1 MHRGKNHTAVTS
13 HHQGAKVHALRPRW
27 RGMLLCVPLSAWLV
41 AGNTAWAEK
50 TNGPEAKT
58 EFEYDGDF
66 LTNLSGGLERGS
78 AYDGYL
84 KLGETVGFGSWQDPD
99 DKDNYKREFAIHASV
114 IYPHGEEFSQKYVGD
129 VNGVSNLY
137 VSPSLRLFSLWAEGN
152 FIQYSL
158 SVRCGIW
165 ALDKS
170 NGFWQSDGAGIF
182 LNGGFGTFPV
192 ISNGLVAAVYPVSAP
207 CIRVDWA
214 PMDKQPLTLRAA
226 VFSGDVGTPA
236 DNPHNT
242 KWDLPSAEGAAF
254 FLEAIYKLKSAH
266 GEPVGTYK
274 IGGYYDSMLFDDL
287 SGGSQHRGNQGLYA
301 VVDQYIQPL
310 IAGAPAGLAAFA
322 KVAGAP
328 GDRNLV
334 NFSTEV
340 GLSQT
345 GLFFKDEGR
354 QDVIALGA
362 GRLNV
367 SDEARDS
374 SGNAFPTHCETVIE
388 MTYQAHLTKLERID
402 GVAVLLQPDLQYII
416 NPGAVHGQPN
426 ALVAGL
432 RFTVKY

>member
-1 MHRGKNHTAVTS
+1 MVLRLPLAAV
-13 HHQGAKVHALRPRW
+13 
-27 RGMLLCVPLSAWLV
+27 LV
-41 AGNTAWAEK
+41 VGNTALGEK
-50 TNGPEAKT
+50 STAPAART

-66 LTNLSGGLERGS
+66 LTNLSGGLEKGS
-78 AYDGYL
+78 GYDGYL
-84 KLGETVGFGSWQDPD
+84 KLGETIGFGSWQDPD

-137 VSPSLRLFSLWAEGN
+137 VSPSLRLFSLWVEGN

-165 ALDKS
+165 ALDKA
-170 NGFWQSDGAGIF
+170 NGFWQSDAAGVF

-192 ISNGLVAAVYPVSAP
+192 ISNGLVAAVYPVSSP
-207 CIRVDWA
+207 CVRVDWA
-214 PMDKQPLTLRAA
+214 PLDKQPLTLRAA

-236 DNPHNT
+236 ENPHNT
-242 KWDLPSAEGAAF
+242 KWDLPSAEGASF
-254 FLEAIYKLKSAH
+254 FVEAIYKLKSAH
-266 GEPVGTYK
+266 GDPVGTYR
-274 IGGYYDSMLFDDL
+274 IGGYYDTMHFDDL
-287 SGGSQHRGNQGLYA
+287 NGGNSHLGNQGLYA

-310 IAGAPAGLAAFA
+310 IDGAPSGLVAFA

-334 NFSTEV
+334 NFSAEV

-345 GLFFKDEGR
+345 ALFFKKEGR
-354 QDVIALGA
+354 EDVIAIGA
-362 GRLNV
+362 GFLNV

-374 SGNAFPTHCETVIE
+374 SGNAYPTHNETVIE
-388 MTYQAHLTKLERID
+388 LTYQAHLTDLERGND
-402 GVAVLLQPDLQYII
+402 FTVLLQPDFQYII

>member
-1 MHRGKNHTAVTS
+1 MTS
-13 HHQGAKVHALRPRW
+13 HQPAAKVQTHGPGWHRKVLW
-27 RGMLLCVPLSAWLV
+27 VPLAAALV
-41 AGNTAWAEK
+41 AGNTVWAAK
-50 TNGPEAKT
+50 TNDPQAKT

-66 LTNLSGGLERGS
+66 LTNLSGGLARGS
-78 AYDGYL
+78 GYDGYL
-84 KLGETVGFGSWQDPD
+84 KLGETIGLGSWQDPE
-99 DKDNYKREFAIHASV
+99 DKDNYKREFAVHASI

-129 VNGVSNLY
+129 VNGVSNYY
-137 VSPSLRLFSLWAEGN
+137 VSPSLRLFSLWVEGN

-170 NGFWQSDGAGIF
+170 NGFWQSDVAGVF

-192 ISNGLVAAVYPVSAP
+192 ISNGLVTAVYPVSAP
-207 CIRVDWA
+207 CIRVDWV
-214 PMDKQPLTLRAA
+214 PMENQPLTMRAA
-226 VFSGDVGTPA
+226 VLSGDVGTPA

-266 GEPVGTYK
+266 GDPVGTYK
-274 IGGYYDSMLFDDL
+274 IGGYYDTMHFDDL
-287 SGGSQHRGNQGLYA
+287 SGGNSHHGNHGLY
-301 VVDQYIQPL
+301 VVADQYIKPL
-310 IAGAPAGLAAFA
+310 IAGAPSGLAAFV

-334 NFSTEV
+334 DFSTEA

-345 GLFFKDEGR
+345 GLFFKDEGHE
-354 QDVIALGA
+354 DVMALGA
-362 GRLNV
+362 GRLDISN
-367 SDEARDS
+367 DARDS
-374 SGNAFPTHCETVIE
+374 SGNAYPTHHETVIE
-388 MTYQAHLTKLERID
+388 LTYQAHLTKLELRDDI
-402 GVAVLLQPDLQYII
+402 AVLLQPDLQYII

-426 ALVAGL
+426 ALVAGV